1 MKGFKK
7 YNIVLTIFVLLSALA
22 AGSLYIIDAKEYQL
36 YIVGLVALFSLLLG
50 LLISNLSLYK
60 QIRESAYQKQKLQL
74 WNSISY
80 RVKNAGETS
89 FNEMP
94 LGIILFN
101 DDFVIEWAN
110 NYAKK
115 IFSSEL
121 VERNFI
127 NLDKDFAEK
136 INRRIPEFNI
146 SIYEKVYHCEH
157 MLRDHVIYLNDITN
171 ETNVINK
178 YKERTM
184 ALGILNLDNLDL
196 SMSSIDAQEK
206 ALQMSHLIGILTSWC
221 EEYNISIKGYT
232 DERYMLIMDYKT
244 LNKVMEKEFNVLAN
258 VKNYCDKEGL
268 RITASIGVVCD
279 DKSATELMKDAETQ
293 LDLALS
299 RGGNQAIVRR
309 DGETLFFGAKS
320 EAMESRTPSYIRV
333 KTAEVVDLINKYN
346 NVYIMAH
353 KYMDADAFGSCLAA
367 SKLVEVAGK
376 KAKII
381 FDEEYIDATVKE
393 IYGSIKSTYASC
405 LENLIESEEAVKKIK
420 EKDLLILVDCQY
432 QKLLMSEKL
441 YKKAKHIAIIDHHR
455 RNPDA
460 ISDYESLYTLPSASS
475 AVELIVEMLEF
486 VEQDKY
492 EITQDEAM
500 WMIMGVV
507 VDTNN
512 FMFHTTYR
520 TFNVLSRLQKFGAD
534 MSKAQKYLRENS
546 EEYMKKIQFLNK
558 LEITKDG
565 YGIITCDDGI
575 YERAFIA
582 KIADNA
588 ISVASVKAAFCI
600 GRYEKNAIN
609 VSARSLDE
617 ENVQVIMEKMGG
629 GGHFGVAA
637 AQFKD
642 VTIDEVKQRLITI
655 LDANRTI
662 EIATKKVILMKDVN
676 GKGKVNDIIEL
687 PVENANFLIRND
699 QAVEATREN
708 VKKYEIDR
716 INAIEAQEKELK
728 EKQEL
733 KERIERTSISIAA
746 KVDSDG
752 KLLKPVSMRKVIEEY
767 NQENGIDL
775 DYHKVVSEISI
786 NALGTYKIRIQLHN
800 EVEATI
806 TVYVIEEAYK

>member
-7 YNIVLTIFVLLSALA
+7 YNVLLLIIILFSALTA
-22 AGSLYIIDAKEYQL
+22 VFLYLMDKSQYKY
-36 YIVGLVALFSLLLG
+36 YIVGIIAFGSLLTG

-101 DDFVIEWAN
+101 DEFVIEWAN

-121 VERNFI
+121 VERNFS
-127 NLDKDFAEK
+127 NLDKDFADK
-136 INRRIPEFNI
+136 VSKRISQFNI
-146 SIYEKVYHCEH
+146 TIYEKVYHCEH

-196 SMSSIDAQEK
+196 SMAAIDAQEK
-206 ALQMSHLIGILTSWC
+206 ALQMSRLIGILTSWC

-268 RITASIGVVCD
+268 RITASIGIVCD

-299 RGGNQAIVRR
+299 RGGNQAIVSK

-320 EAMESRTPSYIRV
+320 EAMESRTPSFIRV
-333 KTAEVVDLINKYN
+333 KTAELTDLINKYN
-346 NVYIMAH
+346 NIYIMAH
-353 KYMDADAFGSCLAA
+353 KYMDADAFGACLCA
-367 SKLVEVAGK
+367 SKIAQACGK
-376 KAKII
+376 RAKIV
-381 FDEEYIDATVKE
+381 FDEEFVDATVKE
-393 IYGSIKSTYASC
+393 IYGTIKNTYANC
-405 LENLIESEEAVKKIK
+405 LEDLIESEDANKKIK
-420 EKDLLILVDCQY
+420 EKDLLIIVDCQY
-432 QKLLMSEKL
+432 QRLLMNDKV
-441 YKKAKHIAIIDHHR
+441 YRKAKHVAIVDHHR

-460 ISDYESLYTLPSASS
+460 IGDYESLYTLPSASS
-475 AVELIVEMLEF
+475 AVELIVEMLDF
-486 VEQDKY
+486 VDPDKF
-492 EITQDEAM
+492 EITPDEAM
-500 WMIMGVV
+500 WMTMGIM

-520 TFNVLSRLQKFGAD
+520 TFNALAKLQRFGAD

-546 EEYMKKIQFLNK
+546 EEYMKKIQFLNN
-558 LEITKDG
+558 LLITKDG

-637 AQFKD
+637 TQIKD
-642 VTIDEVKQRLITI
+642 ATIEEVKQKL
-655 LDANRTI
+655 LDVLESSRTVV
-662 EIATKKVILMKDVN
+662 EATKKVILMKDVN

-716 INAIEAQEKELK
+716 INAIEEEEKELK

-733 KERIERTSISIAA
+733 KEEIEKKTISVVAR
-746 KVDSDG
+746 VDSQG
-752 KLLKPVSMRKVIEEY
+752 KLKKNVSIKKVIEQF
-767 NQENGIDL
+767 NQENDLDL
-775 DYHKVVSEISI
+775 DYRKVVSEFEI

-806 TVYVIEEAYK
+806 TVYVVEDLNR

>member
-7 YNIVLTIFVLLSALA
+7 YNIVLTIFILLGIIASVFLYLA
-22 AGSLYIIDAKEYQL
+22 DKQKYQYYIL
-36 YIVGLVALFSLLLG
+36 GLVGFISLLTG

-115 IFSSEL
+115 IFTSEL
-121 VERNFI
+121 VERNFS
-127 NLDKDFAEK
+127 NLNKEFADK
-136 INRRIPEFNI
+136 I
-146 SIYEKVYHCEH
+146 SKRTPQFDITIYEKVYHCVH

-196 SMSSIDAQEK
+196 SMTTIDAQEK

-244 LNKVMEKEFNVLAN
+244 LSRVMEKEFNVLAN

-279 DKSATELMKDAETQ
+279 DKSATELMKDAEAQ
-293 LDLALS
+293 LELALS

-353 KYMDADAFGSCLAA
+353 KYMDADAFGSCLGA
-367 SKLVEVAGK
+367 SKLVQSCGK
-376 KAKII
+376 KAKIV

-393 IYGSIKSTYASC
+393 IYNTIKMTYASC
-405 LENLIESEEAVKKIK
+405 LEDLMEADEVAKKIK

-432 QKLLMSEKL
+432 QKLLMSDKV
-441 YKKAKHIAIIDHHR
+441 YRKAKHVTVIDHHR

-460 ISDYESLYTLPSASS
+460 ITNYESLYTLPSASS

-486 VEQDKY
+486 VDSDKY

-500 WMIMGVV
+500 WMTMGIV

-520 TFNVLSRLQKFGAD
+520 TFNALAKLQRFGAD
-534 MSKAQKYLRENS
+534 MGKAQKYLRENS
-546 EEYMKKIQFLNK
+546 EEYMKKIEFLNG

-565 YGIITCDDGI
+565 FGIITCDDGI
-575 YERAFIA
+575 YERSFIA
-582 KIADNA
+582 KVADSA
-588 ISVASVKAAFCI
+588 ISVSSVRAAFCI
-600 GRYEKNAIN
+600 GRYEKNGVNI
-609 VSARSLDE
+609 SARSLNE

-642 VTIDEVKQRLITI
+642 VTIDEVKQKLLEVLETTKTVS
-655 LDANRTI
+655 APV
-662 EIATKKVILMKDVN
+662 KKVILMKDVN
-676 GKGKVNDIIEL
+676 GKGKVNDIIDL
-687 PVENANFLIRND
+687 PVETANFLIRND

-716 INAIEAQEKELK
+716 INAIEAEDKELK

-733 KERIERTSISIAA
+733 KERIEKTRIEIAVKVDTLGKLKKPISI
-746 KVDSDG
+746 
-752 KLLKPVSMRKVIEEY
+752 RKVIEAF
-767 NQENGIDL
+767 NQENNTNL
-775 DYHKVVSEISI
+775 DYRKVVSDFTID
-786 NALGTYKIRIQLHN
+786 ALGTYEIRIQLHN
-800 EVEATI
+800 DVEATI
-806 TVYVIEEAYK
+806 TAFIVEDLNK

>member
-7 YNIVLTIFVLLSALA
+7 YNIVLAIFILLGIIASIFLYLA
-22 AGSLYIIDAKEYQL
+22 DKQKYQYYIL
-36 YIVGLVALFSLLLG
+36 GLVGFISLLTG

-115 IFSSEL
+115 AFSSEL
-121 VERNFI
+121 VERNFS
-127 NLDKDFAEK
+127 NLNKEFADK
-136 INRRIPEFNI
+136 I
-146 SIYEKVYHCEH
+146 SKRTPQFDITIYEKVYHCVH

-196 SMSSIDAQEK
+196 SMTTIDAQEK

-244 LNKVMEKEFNVLAN
+244 LSRVMEKEFNVLAN

-279 DKSATELMKDAETQ
+279 DKSATELMKDAEAQ
-293 LDLALS
+293 LELALS

-353 KYMDADAFGSCLAA
+353 KYMDADAFGSCLGA
-367 SKLVEVAGK
+367 SKLVQSCGK
-376 KAKII
+376 KAKIV

-393 IYGSIKSTYASC
+393 IYNTIKMTYASC
-405 LENLIESEEAVKKIK
+405 LEDLMEADEVAKKIK

-432 QKLLMSEKL
+432 QKLLMSDKV
-441 YKKAKHIAIIDHHR
+441 YRKAKHVTVIDHHR

-460 ISDYESLYTLPSASS
+460 ITNYESLYTLPSASS

-486 VEQDKY
+486 VDSDKY

-500 WMIMGVV
+500 WMTMGIV

-520 TFNVLSRLQKFGAD
+520 TFNALAKLQRFGAD
-534 MSKAQKYLRENS
+534 MGKAQKYLRENS
-546 EEYMKKIQFLNK
+546 EEYMKKIEFLNG

-565 YGIITCDDGI
+565 FGIITCDDGI
-575 YERAFIA
+575 YERSFIA
-582 KIADNA
+582 KVADSA
-588 ISVASVKAAFCI
+588 ISVSSVRAAFCI
-600 GRYEKNAIN
+600 GRYEKNGVNI
-609 VSARSLDE
+609 SARSLNE

-642 VTIDEVKQRLITI
+642 VTIDEVKQKLLEVLETTKTVS
-655 LDANRTI
+655 APV
-662 EIATKKVILMKDVN
+662 KKVILMKDVN
-676 GKGKVNDIIEL
+676 GKGKINDIIDL
-687 PVENANFLIRND
+687 PIETANFLIRND

-716 INAIEAQEKELK
+716 INAIEAEDKELK

-733 KERIERTSISIAA
+733 KERIEKTRIEIAVKVDTLGKLKKPISI
-746 KVDSDG
+746 
-752 KLLKPVSMRKVIEEY
+752 RKVIEAF
-767 NQENGIDL
+767 NQENNTDL
-775 DYHKVVSEISI
+775 DYRKVVSDFTI
-786 NALGTYKIRIQLHN
+786 NALGTYEIRIQLHN
-800 EVEATI
+800 DVEATI
-806 TVYVIEEAYK
+806 TAFIVEDLNK

>member
-7 YNIVLTIFVLLSALA
+7 YNIVLTIFILLGIIASVFLYLA
-22 AGSLYIIDAKEYQL
+22 DKQKYQYYIL
-36 YIVGLVALFSLLLG
+36 GLVGFISLLTG

-115 IFSSEL
+115 AFSSEL
-121 VERNFI
+121 VERNFS
-127 NLDKDFAEK
+127 NLNKEFADK
-136 INRRIPEFNI
+136 I
-146 SIYEKVYHCEH
+146 SKRTPQFDITIYEKVYHCVH

-196 SMSSIDAQEK
+196 SMTTIDAQEK

-244 LNKVMEKEFNVLAN
+244 LSRVMEKEFNVLAN

-279 DKSATELMKDAETQ
+279 DKSATELMKDAEAQ
-293 LDLALS
+293 LELALS

-353 KYMDADAFGSCLAA
+353 KYMDADAFGSCLGA
-367 SKLVEVAGK
+367 SKLVQSCGK
-376 KAKII
+376 KAKIV

-393 IYGSIKSTYASC
+393 IYNTIKMTYASC
-405 LENLIESEEAVKKIK
+405 LEDLMEADEVAKKIK

-432 QKLLMSEKL
+432 QKLLMSDKV
-441 YKKAKHIAIIDHHR
+441 YRKAKHVTVIDHHR

-460 ISDYESLYTLPSASS
+460 ISNYESLYTLPSASS

-486 VEQDKY
+486 VDSDKY

-500 WMIMGVV
+500 WMTMGIV

-520 TFNVLSRLQKFGAD
+520 TFNALAKLQRFGAD
-534 MSKAQKYLRENS
+534 MGKAQKYLRENS
-546 EEYMKKIQFLNK
+546 EEYMKKIEFLNG

-565 YGIITCDDGI
+565 FGIITCDDGI
-575 YERAFIA
+575 YERSFIA
-582 KIADNA
+582 KVADSA
-588 ISVASVKAAFCI
+588 ISVSSVRAAFCI
-600 GRYEKNAIN
+600 GRYEKNGVNI
-609 VSARSLDE
+609 SARSLNE

-642 VTIDEVKQRLITI
+642 VTIDEVKQKLLEVLETTKTVS
-655 LDANRTI
+655 APV
-662 EIATKKVILMKDVN
+662 KKVILMKDVN
-676 GKGKVNDIIEL
+676 GKGKINDIIDL
-687 PVENANFLIRND
+687 PIETANFLIRND

-716 INAIEAQEKELK
+716 INAIEAEDKELK

-733 KERIERTSISIAA
+733 KERIEKTRIEIAVKVDTLGKLKKPISI
-746 KVDSDG
+746 
-752 KLLKPVSMRKVIEEY
+752 RKVIEAF
-767 NQENGIDL
+767 NQENNTDL
-775 DYHKVVSEISI
+775 DYHKVVSDFTID
-786 NALGTYKIRIQLHN
+786 ALGTYEIRIQLHN
-800 EVEATI
+800 DVEATI
-806 TVYVIEEAYK
+806 TAFIVEDLNK

>member
-7 YNIVLTIFVLLSALA
+7 YNIGLVIFILLGSA
-22 AGSLYIIDAKEYQL
+22 AGIFLYMLDMQKYQY
-36 YIVGLVALFSLLLG
+36 YILGLVGFVALLTG

-115 IFSSEL
+115 AFSSEL
-121 VERNFI
+121 VERNFS
-127 NLDKDFAEK
+127 NLNKEFADK
-136 INRRIPEFNI
+136 I
-146 SIYEKVYHCEH
+146 SKRTPQFDITIYEKVYHCEH

-196 SMSSIDAQEK
+196 SMTTIDAQEK

-279 DKSATELMKDAETQ
+279 DKSATELMKDAEAQ
-293 LDLALS
+293 LELALS

-353 KYMDADAFGSCLAA
+353 KYMDADAFGSCLGA
-367 SKLVEVAGK
+367 SKLVQSCGK
-376 KAKII
+376 RAKIV
-381 FDEEYIDATVKE
+381 FDEEFIDATVKE
-393 IYGSIKSTYASC
+393 IYNTIKMTYANC
-405 LENLIESEEAVKKIK
+405 LEDLMEADEVAKKIK

-432 QKLLMSEKL
+432 QKLLMSDKV
-441 YKKAKHIAIIDHHR
+441 YRKAKHVTVIDHHR

-460 ISDYESLYTLPSASS
+460 ISNYESLYTLPSASS

-486 VEQDKY
+486 VDSDKY

-500 WMIMGVV
+500 WMTMGIV

-520 TFNVLSRLQKFGAD
+520 TFNALAKLQRFGAD
-534 MSKAQKYLRENS
+534 MGKAQKYLRENS
-546 EEYMKKIQFLNK
+546 EEYMKKIEFLNG

-565 YGIITCDDGI
+565 FGIITCDDGI
-575 YERAFIA
+575 YERSFIA
-582 KIADNA
+582 KVADSA
-588 ISVASVKAAFCI
+588 ISVSSVRAAFCI
-600 GRYEKNAIN
+600 GRYEKNGVNI
-609 VSARSLDE
+609 SARSLNE

-642 VTIDEVKQRLITI
+642 VTIDEVKQKLLEVLET
-655 LDANRTI
+655 TK
-662 EIATKKVILMKDVN
+662 TVTTPVKKVILMKDVN
-676 GKGKVNDIIEL
+676 GKGKVNDIIDL
-687 PVENANFLIRND
+687 PVETANFLIRND

-716 INAIEAQEKELK
+716 INAIEAEDKELK

-733 KERIERTSISIAA
+733 KERIENTRIQIAV
-746 KVDSDG
+746 KVDTAG
-752 KLLKPVSMRKVIEEY
+752 KIKKPLSIKKVIETF
-767 NQENGIDL
+767 NQENNTNL
-775 DYHKVVSEISI
+775 DFRKVVSDFTID
-786 NALGTYKIRIQLHN
+786 ALGTYDIRIQLHN
-800 EVEATI
+800 DVEATI
-806 TVYVIEEAYK
+806 TVFVVEDLNK

>member
-7 YNIVLTIFVLLSALA
+7 YNIVLTIFILLGIIASVFLYLA
-22 AGSLYIIDAKEYQL
+22 DKQKYQYYIL
-36 YIVGLVALFSLLLG
+36 GLVGFISLLTG

-115 IFSSEL
+115 AFSSEL
-121 VERNFI
+121 VERNFS
-127 NLDKDFAEK
+127 NLNKEFADK
-136 INRRIPEFNI
+136 I
-146 SIYEKVYHCEH
+146 SKRTPQFDITIYEKVYHCVH

-196 SMSSIDAQEK
+196 SMTTIDAQEK

-244 LNKVMEKEFNVLAN
+244 LSRVMEKEFNVLAN

-279 DKSATELMKDAETQ
+279 DKSATELMKDAEAQ
-293 LDLALS
+293 LELALS

-353 KYMDADAFGSCLAA
+353 KYMDADAFGSCLGA
-367 SKLVEVAGK
+367 SKLVQSCGK
-376 KAKII
+376 KAKIV

-393 IYGSIKSTYASC
+393 IYNTIKMTYASC
-405 LENLIESEEAVKKIK
+405 LEDLMEADEVAKKIK

-432 QKLLMSEKL
+432 QKLLMSDKV
-441 YKKAKHIAIIDHHR
+441 YRKAKHVTVIDHHR

-460 ISDYESLYTLPSASS
+460 ISNYESLYTLPSASS

-486 VEQDKY
+486 VDSDKY

-500 WMIMGVV
+500 WMTMGIV

-520 TFNVLSRLQKFGAD
+520 TFNALAKLQRFGAD
-534 MSKAQKYLRENS
+534 MGKAQKYLRENS
-546 EEYMKKIQFLNK
+546 EEYMKKIEFLNG

-565 YGIITCDDGI
+565 FGIITCDDGI
-575 YERAFIA
+575 YERSFIA
-582 KIADNA
+582 KVADSA
-588 ISVASVKAAFCI
+588 ISVSSVRAAFCI
-600 GRYEKNAIN
+600 GRYEKNGVNI
-609 VSARSLDE
+609 SARSLNE

-642 VTIDEVKQRLITI
+642 VTIDEVKQKLLEVLETTKTVS
-655 LDANRTI
+655 APV
-662 EIATKKVILMKDVN
+662 KKVILMKDVN
-676 GKGKVNDIIEL
+676 GKGKINDIIDL
-687 PVENANFLIRND
+687 PIETANFLIRND

-716 INAIEAQEKELK
+716 INAIEAEDKELK

-733 KERIERTSISIAA
+733 KERIEKTRIEIAVKVDTLGKLKKPISI
-746 KVDSDG
+746 
-752 KLLKPVSMRKVIEEY
+752 RKVIEAF
-767 NQENGIDL
+767 NQENNTDL
-775 DYHKVVSEISI
+775 DYRKVVSDFTID
-786 NALGTYKIRIQLHN
+786 ALGTYEIRIQLHN
-800 EVEATI
+800 DVEATI
-806 TVYVIEEAYK
+806 TAFIVEDLNK

>member
-7 YNIVLTIFVLLSALA
+7 YNIGLVIFILLGSAAGIFLYMLDMQKYQYYILGLVGFVALLS
-22 AGSLYIIDAKEYQL
+22 
-36 YIVGLVALFSLLLG
+36 G

-115 IFSSEL
+115 AFSSEL
-121 VERNFI
+121 VERNFS
-127 NLDKDFAEK
+127 NLNKEFADK
-136 INRRIPEFNI
+136 I
-146 SIYEKVYHCEH
+146 SKRTPQFDITIYEKVYHCEH

-196 SMSSIDAQEK
+196 SMTTIDAQEK

-279 DKSATELMKDAETQ
+279 DKSATELMKDAEAQ
-293 LDLALS
+293 LELALS

-353 KYMDADAFGSCLAA
+353 KYMDADAFGSCLGA
-367 SKLVEVAGK
+367 SKLVQSCGK
-376 KAKII
+376 RAKIV

-393 IYGSIKSTYASC
+393 IYNTIKMTYANC
-405 LENLIESEEAVKKIK
+405 LEDLMEADEVAKKIK

-432 QKLLMSEKL
+432 QKLLMSDKV
-441 YKKAKHIAIIDHHR
+441 YRKAKHVTVIDHHR

-460 ISDYESLYTLPSASS
+460 ISNYESLYTLPSASS

-486 VEQDKY
+486 VDSDKY
-492 EITQDEAM
+492 EISQDEAM
-500 WMIMGVV
+500 WMTMGIV

-520 TFNVLSRLQKFGAD
+520 TFNALAKLQRFGAD
-534 MSKAQKYLRENS
+534 MGKAQKYLRENS
-546 EEYMKKIQFLNK
+546 EEYMKKIEFLNG
-558 LEITKDG
+558 LEITQDG
-565 YGIITCDDGI
+565 FGIITCDDGI
-575 YERAFIA
+575 YERSFIA
-582 KIADNA
+582 KVADSA
-588 ISVASVKAAFCI
+588 ISVSSVRAAFCI
-600 GRYEKNAIN
+600 GRYEKNGVNI
-609 VSARSLDE
+609 SARSLNE

-642 VTIDEVKQRLITI
+642 VTIDEVKQKLLEVLET
-655 LDANRTI
+655 TK
-662 EIATKKVILMKDVN
+662 TVTTPVKKVILMKDVN
-676 GKGKVNDIIEL
+676 GKGKVNDIIDL
-687 PVENANFLIRND
+687 PVETANFLIRND

-716 INAIEAQEKELK
+716 INAIEAEDKELK

-733 KERIERTSISIAA
+733 KERIENTRIQIAV
-746 KVDSDG
+746 KVDTAG
-752 KLLKPVSMRKVIEEY
+752 KIKKPLSIKKVIEAF
-767 NQENGIDL
+767 NQENNTNL
-775 DYHKVVSEISI
+775 DFRKVVSDFTID
-786 NALGTYKIRIQLHN
+786 ALGTYDIRIQLHN
-800 EVEATI
+800 DVEATI
-806 TVYVIEEAYK
+806 TVFVVEDLNK

>member
-7 YNIVLTIFVLLSALA
+7 YNIGRTIFILLGIIAIVFLYLADIEKYQYYILALVAFVSLLS
-22 AGSLYIIDAKEYQL
+22 
-36 YIVGLVALFSLLLG
+36 G

-115 IFSSEL
+115 IFTSEL
-121 VERNFI
+121 VERNFS
-127 NLDKDFAEK
+127 NLNKEFADK
-136 INRRIPEFNI
+136 I
-146 SIYEKVYHCEH
+146 SKRTPQFDITIYEKVYHCVH
-157 MLRDHVIYLNDITN
+157 MLRDHVIYLSDITN

-196 SMSSIDAQEK
+196 SMTTIDAQEK

-244 LNKVMEKEFNVLAN
+244 LSRVMEKEFNVLAN

-279 DKSATELMKDAETQ
+279 DKSATELMKDAEAQ
-293 LDLALS
+293 LELALS

-353 KYMDADAFGSCLAA
+353 KYMDADAFGSCLGA
-367 SKLVEVAGK
+367 SKLVQSCGK
-376 KAKII
+376 KAKIV

-393 IYGSIKSTYASC
+393 IYNTIKMTYASC
-405 LENLIESEEAVKKIK
+405 LEDLMESDEVAKKIK

-432 QKLLMSEKL
+432 QKLLMSDKV
-441 YKKAKHIAIIDHHR
+441 YRKAKHVTVIDHHR

-460 ISDYESLYTLPSASS
+460 ITNYESLYTLPSASS

-486 VEQDKY
+486 VDSDKY

-500 WMIMGVV
+500 WMTMGIV

-520 TFNVLSRLQKFGAD
+520 TFNALAKLQRFGAD
-534 MSKAQKYLRENS
+534 MGKAQKYLRENS
-546 EEYMKKIQFLNK
+546 EEYMKKIEFLNG

-565 YGIITCDDGI
+565 FGIITCDDGI
-575 YERAFIA
+575 YERSFIA
-582 KIADNA
+582 KVADSA
-588 ISVASVKAAFCI
+588 ISVSSVRAAFCI
-600 GRYEKNAIN
+600 GRYEKNGVNI
-609 VSARSLDE
+609 SARSLNE

-642 VTIDEVKQRLITI
+642 VTIDEVKQKLLEVLETTKTVS
-655 LDANRTI
+655 APV
-662 EIATKKVILMKDVN
+662 KKVILMKDVN
-676 GKGKVNDIIEL
+676 GKGKVNDIIDL
-687 PVENANFLIRND
+687 PVETANFLIRND

-716 INAIEAQEKELK
+716 INAIEAEDKELK

-733 KERIERTSISIAA
+733 KERIEKTRIEIAVKVDTLGKLKKPISI
-746 KVDSDG
+746 
-752 KLLKPVSMRKVIEEY
+752 RKVIEAF
-767 NQENGIDL
+767 NQENNTNL
-775 DYHKVVSEISI
+775 DYRKVVSDFTID
-786 NALGTYKIRIQLHN
+786 ALGTYEIRIQLHN
-800 EVEATI
+800 DVEATI
-806 TVYVIEEAYK
+806 TAFIVEDLNK

>member
-7 YNIVLTIFVLLSALA
+7 YNIVLTIFILLGIIASVFLYLA
-22 AGSLYIIDAKEYQL
+22 DKQKYQYYIL
-36 YIVGLVALFSLLLG
+36 GLVGFISLLTG

-115 IFSSEL
+115 IFTSEL
-121 VERNFI
+121 VERNFS
-127 NLDKDFAEK
+127 NLNKEFADK
-136 INRRIPEFNI
+136 I
-146 SIYEKVYHCEH
+146 SKRTPQFDITIYEKVYHCVH

-196 SMSSIDAQEK
+196 SMTTIDAQEK

-244 LNKVMEKEFNVLAN
+244 LSRVMEKEFNVLAN

-279 DKSATELMKDAETQ
+279 DKSATELMKDAEAQ
-293 LDLALS
+293 LELALS

-353 KYMDADAFGSCLAA
+353 KYMDADAFGSCLGA
-367 SKLVEVAGK
+367 SKLVQSCGK
-376 KAKII
+376 KAKIV

-393 IYGSIKSTYASC
+393 IYNTIKMTYASC
-405 LENLIESEEAVKKIK
+405 LEDLMESDEVAKKIK

-432 QKLLMSEKL
+432 QKLLMSDKV
-441 YKKAKHIAIIDHHR
+441 YRKAKHVTVIDHHR

-460 ISDYESLYTLPSASS
+460 ITNYESLYTLPSASS

-486 VEQDKY
+486 VDSDKY

-500 WMIMGVV
+500 WMTMGIV

-520 TFNVLSRLQKFGAD
+520 TFNALAKLQRFGAD
-534 MSKAQKYLRENS
+534 MGKAQKYLRENS
-546 EEYMKKIQFLNK
+546 EEYMKKIEFLNG

-565 YGIITCDDGI
+565 FGIITCDDGI
-575 YERAFIA
+575 YERSFIA
-582 KIADNA
+582 KVADSA
-588 ISVASVKAAFCI
+588 ISVSSVRAAFCI
-600 GRYEKNAIN
+600 GRYEKNGVNI
-609 VSARSLDE
+609 SARSLNE

-642 VTIDEVKQRLITI
+642 VTIDEVKQKLLEVLETTKTVS
-655 LDANRTI
+655 APV
-662 EIATKKVILMKDVN
+662 KKVILMKDVN
-676 GKGKVNDIIEL
+676 GKGKVNDIIDL
-687 PVENANFLIRND
+687 PVETANFLIRND

-716 INAIEAQEKELK
+716 INAIEAEDKELK

-733 KERIERTSISIAA
+733 KERIEKTRIEIAVKVDTLGKLKKPISI
-746 KVDSDG
+746 
-752 KLLKPVSMRKVIEEY
+752 RKVIEAF
-767 NQENGIDL
+767 NQENNTNL
-775 DYHKVVSEISI
+775 DYRKVVSDFTID
-786 NALGTYKIRIQLHN
+786 ALGTYEIRIQLHN
-800 EVEATI
+800 DVEATI
-806 TVYVIEEAYK
+806 TAFIVEDLNK

>member
-7 YNIVLTIFVLLSALA
+7 YNIVLTIFILLGIIASVFLYLA
-22 AGSLYIIDAKEYQL
+22 DKQKYQYYIL
-36 YIVGLVALFSLLLG
+36 GLVGFISLLTG

-115 IFSSEL
+115 IFTSEL
-121 VERNFI
+121 VERNFS
-127 NLDKDFAEK
+127 NLNKEFADK
-136 INRRIPEFNI
+136 I
-146 SIYEKVYHCEH
+146 SKRTPQFDITIYEKVYHCVH

-196 SMSSIDAQEK
+196 SMTTIDAQEK

-244 LNKVMEKEFNVLAN
+244 LSRVMGKEFNVLAN

-279 DKSATELMKDAETQ
+279 DKSATELMKDAEAQ
-293 LDLALS
+293 LELALS

-353 KYMDADAFGSCLAA
+353 KYMDADAFGSCLGA
-367 SKLVEVAGK
+367 SKLVQSCGK
-376 KAKII
+376 KAKIV

-393 IYGSIKSTYASC
+393 IYNTIKMTYASC
-405 LENLIESEEAVKKIK
+405 LEDLMEADEVAKKIK

-432 QKLLMSEKL
+432 QKLLMSDKV
-441 YKKAKHIAIIDHHR
+441 YRKAKHVTVIDHHR

-460 ISDYESLYTLPSASS
+460 ITNYESLYTLPSASS

-486 VEQDKY
+486 VDSDKY

-500 WMIMGVV
+500 WMTMGIV

-520 TFNVLSRLQKFGAD
+520 TFNALAKLQRFGAD
-534 MSKAQKYLRENS
+534 MGKAQKYLRENS
-546 EEYMKKIQFLNK
+546 EEYMKKIEFLNG

-565 YGIITCDDGI
+565 FGIITCDDGI
-575 YERAFIA
+575 YERSFIA
-582 KIADNA
+582 KVADSA
-588 ISVASVKAAFCI
+588 ISVSSVRAAFCI
-600 GRYEKNAIN
+600 GRYEKNGVNI
-609 VSARSLDE
+609 SARSLNE

-642 VTIDEVKQRLITI
+642 VTIDEVKQKLLEVLETTKTVS
-655 LDANRTI
+655 APV
-662 EIATKKVILMKDVN
+662 KKVILMKDVN
-676 GKGKVNDIIEL
+676 GKGKVNDIIDL
-687 PVENANFLIRND
+687 PVETANFLIRND

-716 INAIEAQEKELK
+716 INAIEAEDKELK

-733 KERIERTSISIAA
+733 KERIEKTRIEIAVKVDTLGKLKKPISI
-746 KVDSDG
+746 
-752 KLLKPVSMRKVIEEY
+752 RKVIEAF
-767 NQENGIDL
+767 NQENNTNL
-775 DYHKVVSEISI
+775 DYRKVVSDFTID
-786 NALGTYKIRIQLHN
+786 ALGTYEIRIQLHN
-800 EVEATI
+800 DVEATI
-806 TVYVIEEAYK
+806 TAFIVEDLNK

>member
-7 YNIVLTIFVLLSALA
+7 YNIGLVIFILLGSA
-22 AGSLYIIDAKEYQL
+22 AGIFLYMLDMQKYQY
-36 YIVGLVALFSLLLG
+36 YILGLVGFVALLTG

-115 IFSSEL
+115 AFSSEL
-121 VERNFI
+121 VERNFS
-127 NLDKDFAEK
+127 NLNKEFADK
-136 INRRIPEFNI
+136 I
-146 SIYEKVYHCEH
+146 SKRTPQFDITIYEKVYHCEH

-196 SMSSIDAQEK
+196 SMTTIDAQEK

-279 DKSATELMKDAETQ
+279 DKSATELMKDAEAQ
-293 LDLALS
+293 LELALS

-353 KYMDADAFGSCLAA
+353 KYMDADAFGSCLGA
-367 SKLVEVAGK
+367 SKLVQSCGK
-376 KAKII
+376 RAKIV

-393 IYGSIKSTYASC
+393 IYNTIKMTYANC
-405 LENLIESEEAVKKIK
+405 LEDLMEADEVAKKIK

-432 QKLLMSEKL
+432 QKLLMSDKV
-441 YKKAKHIAIIDHHR
+441 YRKAKHVTVIDHHR

-460 ISDYESLYTLPSASS
+460 ISNYESLYTLPSASS

-486 VEQDKY
+486 VDSDKY

-500 WMIMGVV
+500 WMTMGIV

-520 TFNVLSRLQKFGAD
+520 TFNALAKLQRFGAD
-534 MSKAQKYLRENS
+534 MGKAQKYLRENS
-546 EEYMKKIQFLNK
+546 EEYMKKIEFLNG
-558 LEITKDG
+558 LEITQDG
-565 YGIITCDDGI
+565 FGIITCDDGI
-575 YERAFIA
+575 YERSFIA
-582 KIADNA
+582 KVADSA
-588 ISVASVKAAFCI
+588 ISVSSVRAAFCI
-600 GRYEKNAIN
+600 GRYEKNGVNI
-609 VSARSLDE
+609 SARSLNE

-642 VTIDEVKQRLITI
+642 VTIDEVKQKLLEVLET
-655 LDANRTI
+655 TK
-662 EIATKKVILMKDVN
+662 TVTTPVKKVILMKDVN
-676 GKGKVNDIIEL
+676 GKGKVNDIIDL
-687 PVENANFLIRND
+687 PVETANFLIRND

-716 INAIEAQEKELK
+716 INAIEAEDKELK

-733 KERIERTSISIAA
+733 KERIENTRIQIAV
-746 KVDSDG
+746 KVDTAG
-752 KLLKPVSMRKVIEEY
+752 KIKKPLSIKKVIEAF
-767 NQENGIDL
+767 NQENNTNL
-775 DYHKVVSEISI
+775 DFRKVVSDFTID
-786 NALGTYKIRIQLHN
+786 ALGTYDIRIQLHN
-800 EVEATI
+800 DVEATI
-806 TVYVIEEAYK
+806 TVFVVEDLNK

>member
-7 YNIVLTIFVLLSALA
+7 YNIVLATFILLGIMTAIFLYLVDMTKYKYYFLGLVGFICLLS
-22 AGSLYIIDAKEYQL
+22 
-36 YIVGLVALFSLLLG
+36 G
-50 LLISNLSLYK
+50 LLISNLSFYK

-115 IFSSEL
+115 AFASEL
-121 VERNFI
+121 VERNFSSL
-127 NLDKDFAEK
+127 NKEFADKLSKRTSQFD
-136 INRRIPEFNI
+136 IT
-146 SIYEKVYHCEH
+146 IYERVYHCEH

-196 SMSSIDAQEK
+196 SMTTIDAQEK

-244 LNKVMEKEFNVLAN
+244 LNKVMEKEFNVLMN

-279 DKSATELMKDAETQ
+279 DKSATELMKDAEAQ
-293 LDLALS
+293 LELALS

-367 SKLVEVAGK
+367 SKLVQSCGK
-376 KAKII
+376 KAKIV

-393 IYGSIKSTYASC
+393 IYNSIKMTYANC
-405 LENLIESEEAVKKIK
+405 LEDLMESDEVAKRIK

-432 QKLLMSEKL
+432 QKLLMSDKV
-441 YKKAKHIAIIDHHR
+441 YRKAKHVTVIDHHR

-460 ISDYESLYTLPSASS
+460 IADYESLYTLPSASS

-486 VEQDKY
+486 VDSDKY
-492 EITQDEAM
+492 EITPDEAM
-500 WMIMGVV
+500 WMTMGIV

-520 TFNVLSRLQKFGAD
+520 TFNALAKLQRFGAD
-534 MSKAQKYLRENS
+534 MGKTQKYLRENA
-546 EEYMKKIQFLNK
+546 EEYMKKIEFLNG

-565 YGIITCDDGI
+565 FGIITCDDDI
-575 YERAFIA
+575 YERSFIA
-582 KIADNA
+582 KVADSA
-588 ISVASVKAAFCI
+588 ISVSSVRAAFCI
-600 GRYEKNAIN
+600 GRYEKNGVNI
-609 VSARSLDE
+609 SARSLNE

-642 VTIDEVKQRLITI
+642 VTIEEVKQKLLEVLETSKTV
-655 LDANRTI
+655 LTPQ
-662 EIATKKVILMKDVN
+662 KKVILMKDVN
-676 GKGKVNDIIEL
+676 GKGKVNDIIDL
-687 PVENANFLIRND
+687 PLETANFLIRND

-716 INAIEAQEKELK
+716 INAIEAEDKELK

-733 KERIERTSISIAA
+733 KERIEKTRLEIAC
-746 KVDSDG
+746 KVDTLG
-752 KLLKPVSMRKVIEEY
+752 RIKKPVSIKKVIEAF
-767 NQENGIDL
+767 NQENNTNL
-775 DYHKVVSEISI
+775 DYRKVVSEFTID
-786 NALGTYKIRIQLHN
+786 ALGTYDIRIQLHN

-806 TVYVIEEAYK
+806 TVFVVEDLNK

>member
-22 AGSLYIIDAKEYQL
+22 AGGLYIFDASKYQY
-36 YIVGLVALFSLLLG
+36 YIIALIALLSLLLG
-50 LLISNLSLYK
+50 LLISNMIFYR

-121 VERNFI
+121 IERNFS
-127 NLDKDFAEK
+127 NLDKDFADK
-136 INRRIPEFNI
+136 VNRRIPEFEI

-196 SMSSIDAQEK
+196 SMATIDAQNK
-206 ALQMSHLIGILTSWC
+206 ALQMSHLIGILTDWC

-244 LNKVMEKEFNVLAN
+244 LSNVMEKEFSVLAS

-279 DKSATELMKDAETQ
+279 DKSATELMKDAEVQ

-333 KTAEVVDLINKYN
+333 KTAEVIDLINKHN
-346 NVYIMAH
+346 DVYIMAH

-367 SKLVEVAGK
+367 SKLAQSCGK
-376 KAKII
+376 KAKIV
-381 FDEEYIDATVKE
+381 FDEEFIDATVKE
-393 IYGSIKSTYASC
+393 IYNSIKSTYANC
-405 LENLIESEEAVKKIK
+405 LDALISSEVAYKKIK

-432 QKLLMSEKL
+432 QRLLMSEKV
-441 YKKAKHIAIIDHHR
+441 YKKAKHVAVIDHHR

-486 VEQDKY
+486 VDQAKY

-500 WMIMGVV
+500 WMIMGIV

-520 TFNVLSRLQKFGAD
+520 TFNVLAKLQRFGAD
-534 MSKAQKYLRENS
+534 MGKAQKYLRENS
-546 EEYMKKIQFLNK
+546 EEYMKKIEFLNG

-582 KIADNA
+582 KVADNA

-609 VSARSLDE
+609 ISARSLDE

-637 AQFKD
+637 AQLKD
-642 VTIDEVKQRLITI
+642 VTIDEVKQKLLSI
-655 LDANRTI
+655 LESNKTVVVP
-662 EIATKKVILMKDVN
+662 TKKVILMKDVS
-676 GKGKVNDIIEL
+676 GKGKINDIIEL
-687 PVENANFLIRND
+687 PLENANFLIRND

-716 INAIEAQEKELK
+716 LNALAQEEKELK

-733 KERIERTSISIAA
+733 KERIEAISMSLPC
-746 KVDSDG
+746 KVDSLG
-752 KLLKPVSMRKVIEEY
+752 RLKKEVSIKKIIEAF
-767 NQENGIDL
+767 NQENNLNL
-775 DYHKVVSEISI
+775 DYHKVVSEVDI

-806 TVYVIEEAYK
+806 TVYIIEDLNK

>member
-7 YNIVLTIFVLLSALA
+7 YNIALIIIIILSFLTVVF
-22 AGSLYIIDAKEYQL
+22 LYLMSPSQYKY
-36 YIVGLVALFSLLLG
+36 YIVGLIGFGALLTG

-101 DDFVIEWAN
+101 DEFVIEWAN

-121 VERNFI
+121 VERNFS
-127 NLDKDFAEK
+127 NLDKDFADK
-136 INRRIPEFNI
+136 ISKRIPQFTI
-146 SIYEKVYHCEH
+146 TIYEKVYSCEH

-196 SMSSIDAQEK
+196 SMATIDAQEK

-299 RGGNQAIVRR
+299 RGGNQAIVSR

-320 EAMESRTPSYIRV
+320 EAMESRTPSFIRV
-333 KTAEVVDLINKYN
+333 KTAELVDLVNRYN

-353 KYMDADAFGSCLAA
+353 KYMDADAFGACLGA
-367 SKLVEVAGK
+367 SKICQACGK
-376 KAKII
+376 KAKIV
-381 FDEEYIDATVKE
+381 FDEELVDATVKE
-393 IYGSIKSTYASC
+393 IYSSIRNTYASC
-405 LENLIESEEAVKKIK
+405 LDSLIESDDASKKIK
-420 EKDLLILVDCQY
+420 DKDLLILVDCQY
-432 QKLLMSEKL
+432 QKLVMSDKV
-441 YKKAKHIAIIDHHR
+441 YKKARHIAIVDHHR

-460 ISDYESLYTLPSASS
+460 IADYESLYTLPSASS

-486 VEQDKY
+486 VDQNKY
-492 EITQDEAM
+492 EITPDEAM
-500 WMIMGVV
+500 WMTMGIM

-520 TFNVLSRLQKFGAD
+520 TFNALARLQKFGAD

-546 EEYMKKIQFLNK
+546 VEYMKKIQFLNN
-558 LEITKDG
+558 LLITKDG
-565 YGIITCDDGI
+565 YGIITCDEGI

-637 AQFKD
+637 TQIKD
-642 VTIDEVKQRLITI
+642 ATIEEVKQKL
-655 LDANRTI
+655 LEVLESSRTVV
-662 EIATKKVILMKDVN
+662 EDTKKVILMKDVN

-716 INAIEAQEKELK
+716 INAIEAEEKELK
-728 EKQEL
+728 AKQEL
-733 KERIERTSISIAA
+733 KESIEQKTIKVVA
-746 KVDSDG
+746 KVDNLG
-752 KLLKPVSMRKVIEEY
+752 KLKKNVPIKKFIEQF
-767 NQENGIDL
+767 NQENDLDL
-775 DYHKVVSEISI
+775 DYHKVVSEVEL

-806 TVYVIEEAYK
+806 TVYVIEDLNK